1 MLYILVKNNSGV
13 MGAIG
18 PHPDHCNGLVHT
30 PVLGLWLLTASE
42 TPISEG
48 LVLAMTAT

>member
-1 MLYILVKNNSGV
+1 

-18 PHPDHCNGLVHT
+18 HHPDHCNRLVHT
-30 PVLGLWLLTASE
+30 PVLEKWLLTASN

-48 LVLAMTAT
+48 LVLAMAAT